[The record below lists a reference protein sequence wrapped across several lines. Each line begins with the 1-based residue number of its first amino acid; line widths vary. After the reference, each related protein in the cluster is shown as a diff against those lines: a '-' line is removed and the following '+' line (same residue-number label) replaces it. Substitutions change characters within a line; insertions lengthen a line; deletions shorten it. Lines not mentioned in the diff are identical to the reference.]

1 MIAHD
6 DEYKNHIQRLNVYV
20 ERVIGKD
27 AALVFYQKRR
37 ADCKRNAGNIG
48 YRLKEQA
55 FFCCILT
62 MSRQKQR
69 ARNKTRRNY
78 RALYHFHYNDPCPDI
93 SEKNCYKT
101 ECRKEQKA
109 NDHRRTDEQRL
120 TEFFIGHKSSPTI
133 LQLC

>member
-69 ARNKTRRNY
+69 ARNKHG
-78 RALYHFHYNDPCPDI
+78 AIIAPDI
-93 SEKNCYKT
+93 TSITITPAQTYPKRIVIRQNAGKSKKQT
-101 ECRKEQKA
+101 
-109 NDHRRTDEQRL
+109 T
-120 TEFFIGHKSSPTI
+120 IGVQMNSV
-133 LQLC
+133 

>member
-55 FFCCILT
+55 FFVSYLLCLAKN
-62 MSRQKQR
+62 SVR
-69 ARNKTRRNY
+69 AIKHG
-78 RALYHFHYNDPCPDI
+78 AIIAPDI
-93 SEKNCYKT
+93 TSITITPAQTYPKRIVIRQNAGKSKKQT
-101 ECRKEQKA
+101 
-109 NDHRRTDEQRL
+109 T
-120 TEFFIGHKSSPTI
+120 IGVQMNSV
-133 LQLC
+133 

>member
-1 MIAHD
+1 MLCPPYLFRIIRFRHFFARPDMIAHD

-55 FFCCILT
+55 FFV
-62 MSRQKQR
+62 
-69 ARNKTRRNY
+69 AY
-78 RALYHFHYNDPCPDI
+78 
-93 SEKNCYKT
+93 
-101 ECRKEQKA
+101 
-109 NDHRRTDEQRL
+109 
-120 TEFFIGHKSSPTI
+120 
-133 LQLC
+133 